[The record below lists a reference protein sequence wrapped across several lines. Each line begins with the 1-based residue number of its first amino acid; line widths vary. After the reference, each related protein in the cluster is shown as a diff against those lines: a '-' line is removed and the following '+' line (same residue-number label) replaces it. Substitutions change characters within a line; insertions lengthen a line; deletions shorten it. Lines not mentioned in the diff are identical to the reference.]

1 MKQSDISQ
9 KTMSEKDYIMEKK
22 ITDELIEEFK
32 AINENSADAETVKK
46 LFKAKDKHS
55 TEEDIV
61 KKPSKKKNEYAFTD
75 QYAYDDLESLEFN
88 IRNSVLGY
96 SGNKDTAIGVYER
109 FVDFLRE
116 KGIPAEVHFPPI
128 PVSNIFERLLY
139 IVKVLHYPDKSIY
152 DLPDEL
158 WVGSRTIEDDLSK
171 LRGPD
176 DNTIQICGKV
186 FKIQETERSKGKITS
201 ASTAHPLFL
210 TLNLTQV
217 IIMLKGLK
225 AMSEN
230 GRYAKYAETAAT
242 DIWEQLS
249 DYAKTRI
256 HFVLSKLMSEDLSWY
271 ESLEIT
277 DNHFLTEYE
286 CSVNNDVIVSQIY
299 TNCRYVSESD
309 DFAIITFMSDQGEK
323 TIKSED
329 ILRSAYT
336 PEELL

>member
-128 PVSNIFERLLY
+128 PV
-139 IVKVLHYPDKSIY
+139 
-152 DLPDEL
+152 
-158 WVGSRTIEDDLSK
+158 
-171 LRGPD
+171 
-176 DNTIQICGKV
+176 
-186 FKIQETERSKGKITS
+186 
-201 ASTAHPLFL
+201 
-210 TLNLTQV
+210 
-217 IIMLKGLK
+217 
-225 AMSEN
+225 
-230 GRYAKYAETAAT
+230 
-242 DIWEQLS
+242 
-249 DYAKTRI
+249 
-256 HFVLSKLMSEDLSWY
+256 
-271 ESLEIT
+271 
-277 DNHFLTEYE
+277 
-286 CSVNNDVIVSQIY
+286 
-299 TNCRYVSESD
+299 
-309 DFAIITFMSDQGEK
+309 
-323 TIKSED
+323 
-329 ILRSAYT
+329 
-336 PEELL
+336 